1 MMRRFIPPALAFTC
15 VLVSLSGCSGDG
27 DDGARIRLGTVERG
41 AVAETVEAP
50 ATLTAKANA
59 TLRSPAEGT
68 VARLRVRD
76 GDRVKEGQVLARIS
90 SPTAREQ
97 LDQAEEADRKAADGV
112 APPTGL
118 AIADFKDEIDAIA
131 ERGFKKARQAA
142 MAIED
147 PKERAKALAEITQ
160 AEGDY
165 ASAAGAAEAA
175 VDRLNAGIGG
185 VTAALSSIGAA
196 SRVQTQAAVKA
207 ARRTVDG
214 LVLRAP
220 FAGVVSLG
228 GPSGG
233 GNDALSGLLPAE
245 IAGLTGD
252 LAVPGAA
259 TDGSAVAVG
268 APVTSGAAVITVTDV
283 SELRISADIDESD
296 ILKVERGSTAAA
308 DFDALPEAVY
318 AAKVYSVGVTPKAGS
333 GGGVTYQVQLD
344 LAEGRLPDGAEAPE
358 PKPGMSAVVRITVRE
373 VADVLV
379 VPVAAVVSSGRDSV
393 VWVDDGGKAVRR
405 IVTLGAE
412 GDGTAEVVS
421 GLKEGDRVVVSG
433 ADSVEAGQDLK

>member
-1 MMRRFIPPALAFTC
+1 MRRFVPPALAC
-15 VLVSLSGCSGDG
+15 VLALASLSGCSDDG
-27 DDGARIRLGTVERG
+27 DPGTRIRLGAVERG

-59 TLRSPAEGT
+59 TLRSPADGT
-68 VARLRVRD
+68 VARLHVRD
-76 GDRVKEGQVLARIS
+76 GDRVKEGQVLARIF
-90 SPTAREQ
+90 SPSAQEQ
-97 LDQAEEADRKAADGV
+97 LDQAEEADRNAADGV
-112 APPTGL
+112 APPAGL
-118 AIADFKDEIDAIA
+118 GIAGFKDEIDAIA

-142 MAIED
+142 MKIED
-147 PKERAKALAEITQ
+147 PKQRAAALAEITK

-165 ASAAGAAEAA
+165 ATAAGAAQAA
-175 VDRLNAGIGG
+175 VDRLNEGIGG
-185 VTAALSSIGAA
+185 VTAALASIGAA
-196 SRVQTQAAVKA
+196 SRVQTRAAVKA

-220 FAGVVSLG
+220 FTGVVSLG

-233 GNDALSGLLPAE
+233 SNDALSGILPE
-245 IAGLTGD
+245 QISGLTGG
-252 LAVPGAA
+252 LSVPGAA

-268 APVTSGAAVITVTDV
+268 APVASGAAVVTVTDV
-283 SELRISADIDESD
+283 SELRLSADIDESD
-296 ILKVERGSTAAA
+296 ILKVTRGSTAAA

-318 AAKVYSVGVTPKAGS
+318 GAKVYSVGVTPKAGG
-333 GGGVTYQVQLD
+333 GGGVTYQVQLE
-344 LAEGRLPDGAEAPE
+344 LAEGELSDGAQAPE

-405 IVTLGAE
+405 TVTLGAE
-412 GDGTAEVVS
+412 GDGKAEVVS
-421 GLKEGDRVVVSG
+421 GLKEGDRIVVSG
-433 ADSVEAGQDLK
+433 ADSVEAGQELG